1 MDEEHKCFCA
11 ASMPEQELG
20 ASALSLSERS
30 PSGNRKKGTRPSQSC
45 RPGSGRSRTGTAW
58 TPPRHV
64 CQPPNRRRGGGGGGT
79 PVSPCHQP
87 VVSASGGSASGTST
101 ALAPVVSRMGRLRRA
116 AMPARTWAPT
126 GCLGMKHVS
135 VPAPNQNAAGA
146 KRFLYRTLG

>member
-64 CQPPNRRRGGGGGGT
+64 CQPPNRRRGGGRRDACFPLSPAGSVRVRGQRQRHQHRLGTGRVQDGPLAEGGDAGPNLGT
-79 PVSPCHQP
+79 NRMPWNEARF
-87 VVSASGGSASGTST
+87 SASTKPECCRCQT
-101 ALAPVVSRMGRLRRA
+101 VFV
-116 AMPARTWAPT
+116 
-126 GCLGMKHVS
+126 
-135 VPAPNQNAAGA
+135 
-146 KRFLYRTLG
+146 